1 MLSRQQRLTRPAFA
15 QVYKAGRRI
24 HTKNLTGILIPASTQ
39 KAAVVVSKKVAKK
52 AHERNKIRRRLYALL
67 RGEWK
72 EKKPLSWCVFIT
84 KPSLARLT
92 SRQFTTEIKKEIAH
106 ILNSQ

>member
-1 MLSRQQRLTRPAFA
+1 MLSRQQRLTRSAFA
-15 QVYKAGRRI
+15 QVYKTGRRT
-24 HTKNLTGILIPASTQ
+24 HTKNLTGITISASIQ

-67 RGEWK
+67 RAEWV
-72 EKKPLSWCVFIT
+72 EQKPISWCILIA

-92 SRQFTTEIKKEIAH
+92 RRQCAAEIKKEIAL